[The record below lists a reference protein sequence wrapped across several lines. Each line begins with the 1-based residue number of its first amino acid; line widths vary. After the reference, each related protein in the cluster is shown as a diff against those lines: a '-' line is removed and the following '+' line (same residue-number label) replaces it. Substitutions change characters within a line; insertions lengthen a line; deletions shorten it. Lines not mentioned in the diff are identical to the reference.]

1 MKILVDTNIF
11 LDIFLYRE
19 KLYQESLSVI
29 KKAIHKRDII
39 YISSSSIKD
48 VYYFVNKYTH
58 SRQTSLKA
66 ILKLLEIAK
75 VEEVNRNNI
84 IEALSSNINDFEDAI
99 IDSVASRV
107 KTDFILTRN
116 KKDFI
121 NANNKVLTPEEYLQ
135 QY

>member
-19 KLYQESLSVI
+19 ELFQESLSVI
-29 KKAIHKRDII
+29 IQAINKRDKL
-39 YISSSSIKD
+39 YISSASIKD

-66 ILKLLEIAK
+66 VLKLLEIAK
-75 VEEVNRNNI
+75 IEEINRNNI

-121 NANNKVLTPEEYLQ
+121 NANNKVLSPEEYLQ

>member
-19 KLYQESLSVI
+19 KLYQESLSVVI
-29 KKAIHKRDII
+29 QAINKRDKL
-39 YISSSSIKD
+39 YISSTSIKD

-58 SRQTSLKA
+58 NRQTSLKA
-66 ILKLLEIAK
+66 VLKLLEIAK

-121 NANNKVLTPEEYLQ
+121 NATNKVLSPEEYLK

>member
-11 LDIFLYRE
+11 LDVFLYRE
-19 KLYQESLSVI
+19 ELFQESLSVI
-29 KKAIHKRDII
+29 KKAINKRDIL
-39 YISSSSIKD
+39 YISSTSIKD
-48 VYYFVNKYTH
+48 VYYFVNKHTH

-66 ILKLLEIAK
+66 VLKLLEIAK
-75 VEEVNRNNI
+75 IEEINRKNI

-121 NANNKVLTPEEYLQ
+121 NATNKVLSPEEYLQ